1 MQAALG
7 IVDVRLAVSDDR
19 PGIDQQRLG
28 FRGAGIP
35 AIDGAE
41 QRAGHG
47 CGFLLVDLSASQSS
61 QAFFWW
67 RSEEF
72 KKELGLSTDQAL
84 RIDSIHQS
92 TLPELRQERDELNTY
107 EAKLSRL
114 LESSTDEALLA
125 RQIDRVETARANVNK
140 TRSLMLA
147 RIRLV
152 LNPEQRARFKVM
164 AERRQG
170 QQNSRQP
177 APEGRRQP
185 GDRGRQSNPTPNTG
199 NGSSRPGR

>member
-1 MQAALG
+1 MTLSLARRVLALG
-7 IVDVRLAVSDDR
+7 LLA
-19 PGIDQQRLG
+19 
-28 FRGAGIP
+28 
-35 AIDGAE
+35 
-41 QRAGHG
+41 
-47 CGFLLVDLSASQSS
+47 GFLLVDLAASQSP
-61 QAFFWW
+61 QPFFWW

-72 KKELGLSTDQAL
+72 KKELGLSADQVL

-107 EAKLSRL
+107 EAKLSKL
-114 LESSTDEALLA
+114 LESSTDEALIA

-152 LNPEQRARFKVM
+152 LNPDQRVRFKVM

-185 GDRGRQSNPTPNTG
+185 GDRGRQSNPAPD
-199 NGSSRPGR
+199 NGDVRSRPGR